1 MTYEKL
7 KRALDAGL
15 FDPELCDIVAPPVEA
30 DIARAEQSLG
40 VTFSAEHR
48 ALLLEWGG
56 SDLHEIVIHAPDQVH
71 VEDGLIEFAADYAG
85 SLFHYA
91 PDEGGAVYADDVQ
104 SGETIHLAA
113 SLPEF
118 INEVLLGAKGEDFY
132 GEDWVRELRALGL
145 VGTAH

>member
-7 KRALDAGL
+7 RRALDAGL
-15 FDPELCDIVAPPVEA
+15 FDPELCEIVAPPSEA
-30 DIARAEQSLG
+30 DIAHAEQSLG
-40 VTFSAEHR
+40 IAFSPEHR
-48 ALLLEWGG
+48 TLMLEWGG

-71 VEDGLIEFAADYAG
+71 MNEGLVEFAGDYAG

-104 SGETIHLAA
+104 SGETILLAA

-118 INEVLLGAKGEDFY
+118 INEVLLGKKGEDFY
-132 GEDWVRELRALGL
+132 GEDWVRELHALGL
-145 VGTAH
+145 T